1 MNAKEFS
8 DLLTLLN
15 ACPRAREWAKG
26 KSLQSAWKTCKRG
39 DWLLWLSGHMAGKP
53 GWPTRNEVVL
63 AACDCAETALQYVKA
78 GDDGPRKC
86 IETVRAWAD
95 GKASRYDVET
105 ARRAA
110 AASYAASYASYAAD
124 ASHAAAAAEAADAAA
139 YAADAAA
146 YADDAAASYTATAA
160 ASATYAPYATYASYA
175 ADAATAYAADAAADA
190 AYAAEAAASYAAD
203 RTKTLAKCAVIVRKR
218 LYIPKGGR

>member
-8 DLLTLLN
+8 DLLTSLD
-15 ACPRAREWAKG
+15 ACLQAREWAKG

-39 DWLLWLSGHMAGKP
+39 DWLLWLSGHMADKP

-86 IETVRAWAD
+86 IETVRALAD
-95 GKASRYDVET
+95 GKATLDDVGT

-110 AASYAASYASYAAD
+110 AASAAASAASYTSDASYAAAAAAYASYA
-124 ASHAAAAAEAADAAA
+124 AADAAA
-139 YAADAAA
+139 YAA
-146 YADDAAASYTATAA
+146 
-160 ASATYAPYATYASYA
+160 
-175 ADAATAYAADAAADA
+175 ADA
-190 AYAAEAAASYAAD
+190 AYAAAYARVRVLAECAD
-203 RTKTLAKCAVIVRKR
+203 LVRTFYPTPPEIN
-218 LYIPKGGR
+218 P